1 MQLHQVF
8 CPDVRCT
15 IPLKGYPSI
24 PLEKEFIKINVQRL
38 IDDIQFRSQRE
49 KIINEKIINEKIINE
64 KIINEKIINEKI
76 VNEKIINEKMINR
89 YLKAKNDTNK

>member
-15 IPLKGYPSI
+15 IPLTGYPSK
-24 PLEKEFIKINVQRL
+24 PLEKDFIKINVQTS
-38 IDDIQFRSQRE
+38 IDDIQNHSW
-49 KIINEKIINEKIINE
+49 K
-64 KIINEKIINEKI
+64 
-76 VNEKIINEKMINR
+76 EKIINEKMINR